1 MDNMQ
6 SALLAGLP
14 GLGLSLPNGAA
25 ETMCAFGHALLEKN
39 QVMNLT
45 AITDP
50 EGVLVKHLM
59 DSGKAPFP
67 GQPDPSH
74 PSRLPAKTG
83 H

>member
-50 EGVLVKHLM
+50 EQV
-59 DSGKAPFP
+59 A
-67 GQPDPSH
+67 
-74 PSRLPAKTG
+74 
-83 H
+83 